1 MALKKNN
8 ISSNKPNQRD
18 ENLVHHKLQNT
29 VKKMKG
35 NTNKWKGI
43 PCSWVEKLNIV
54 KRPRIVQNNLQ
65 LHCRPYQ
72 NSCDIFYRNRKSNS
86 KIHMN
91 QKELQVTKSVS
102 KVFAVM

>member
-1 MALKKNN
+1 MTYTRKTK
-8 ISSNKPNQRD
+8 
-18 ENLVHHKLQNT
+18 T
-29 VKKMKG
+29 VMKEIKDA
-35 NTNKWKGI
+35 NKWKDI
-43 PCSWVEKLNIV
+43 LCLWIEKLNIV

>member
-54 KRPRIVQNNLQ
+54 KLFVL
-65 LHCRPYQ
+65 
-72 NSCDIFYRNRKSNS
+72 RKVIHRFNVISL
-86 KIHMN
+86 KISMTFFVDL
-91 QKELQVTKSVS
+91 KK
-102 KVFAVM
+102 